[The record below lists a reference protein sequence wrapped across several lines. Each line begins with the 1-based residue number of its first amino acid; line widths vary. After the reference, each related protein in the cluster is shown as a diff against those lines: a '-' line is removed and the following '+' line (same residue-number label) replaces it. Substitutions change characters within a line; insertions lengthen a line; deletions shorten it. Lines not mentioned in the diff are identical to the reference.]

1 MKPKVTLYIATS
13 IDGYIAGK
21 NDALDWLDSMEHGE
35 EDYGYGEFY
44 DSADGLIMGSRTYEI
59 IRSFGEWP
67 YKGKVSRICSSRDLE
82 LPGDGDILLAGS
94 PEEALTSFEQEGR
107 KHIWLVGG
115 GALVSYFLERDLLHE
130 IIWSIVPVF
139 LGEGVPLFPVF
150 EPAQCSFDL
159 ESSSA
164 FESGMVQIVYKRK
177 D

>member
-13 IDGYIAGK
+13 IDGYIAGQ
-21 NDALDWLDSMEHGE
+21 NDALDWLDSIEHGG
-35 EDYGYGEFY
+35 EDYGYGKFY
-44 DSADGLIMGSRTYEI
+44 DSVDGLIMGSRTYEI

-67 YKGKVSRICSSRDLE
+67 YPGKVSRICSSRNLK
-82 LPGDGDILLAGS
+82 LPESDDILLSKG
-94 PEEALTSFEQEGR
+94 PEDALGAFEQEGR
-107 KHIWLVGG
+107 KHIWLVGC